1 MGLKQLKVLS
11 TLPGVILTFVGV
23 VLGFMGID
31 AAEHGGPVS
40 GGPIIWVFYFGG
52 SLLLVA
58 CGVKVT
64 SVARRRSSHK

>member
-1 MGLKQLKVLS
+1 MGLKQLKVIS
-11 TLPGVILTFVGV
+11 TLPGVILIFMGV

-31 AAEHGGPVS
+31 AAKYGGPVS

-52 SLLLVA
+52 SLLLIA

-64 SVARRRSSHK
+64 SAARRRRSQ